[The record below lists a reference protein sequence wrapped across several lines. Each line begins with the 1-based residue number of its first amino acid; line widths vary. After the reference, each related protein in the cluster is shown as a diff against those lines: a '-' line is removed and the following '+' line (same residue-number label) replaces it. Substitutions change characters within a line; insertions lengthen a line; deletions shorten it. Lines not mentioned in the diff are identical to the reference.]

1 MSTSTSRAVFAAAIA
16 AFAAAGVSPATGS
29 SSGQTKTLRYDIT
42 FVRDSQIDL
51 GARGPSVGDER
62 TFYDVL
68 LDKSGKRVGY
78 EGGVC
83 SVESMKPPVFSC
95 SITFSLPGGQIAAQ
109 LLTTPG
115 PAPKPFAVTG
125 GSGDY
130 RNARGEGTLVEY
142 GKRKGSVTF
151 RLTGT

>member
-1 MSTSTSRAVFAAAIA
+1 VSGSDPLCRECRSGNRYRK
-16 AFAAAGVSPATGS
+16 AGV
-29 SSGQTKTLRYDIT
+29 
-42 FVRDSQIDL
+42 F
-51 GARGPSVGDER
+51 
-62 TFYDVL
+62 
-68 LDKSGKRVGY
+68 
-78 EGGVC
+78 
-83 SVESMKPPVFSC
+83 
-95 SITFSLPGGQIAAQ
+95 TFSLPGGQIAAQ